1 MVRSSREMRAQRA
14 RACRVRAVV
23 RDAHARHPRA
33 SRARDERDSTRPP
46 PSCESGDGMVK
57 MLKMTPP
64 DSFGGPR
71 LCLVRTH
78 PSYVRPKTWVHDPR
92 KTVLFVQFGIV
103 RGGQMRR
110 IDADNT
116 TNGGRVEAAG
126 MRQKATKNMDKDGYV
141 LLETCNMRAAFFDA
155 GQEME
160 AFIDAAERAAAASG
174 LEVVYAA
181 RRIDPGCGLLLLH
194 VGEPITLV

>member
-1 MVRSSREMRAQRA
+1 M
-14 RACRVRAVV
+14 
-23 RDAHARHPRA
+23 
-33 SRARDERDSTRPP
+33 
-46 PSCESGDGMVK
+46 
-57 MLKMTPP
+57 
-64 DSFGGPR
+64 
-71 LCLVRTH
+71 
-78 PSYVRPKTWVHDPR
+78 HDPR

-110 IDADNT
+110 IDAQNT

-126 MRQKATKNMDKDGYV
+126 MRQKATRFMDKQGFA
-141 LLETCNMRAAFFDA
+141 LLETCNMRAAFYDA

-160 AFIDAAERAAAASG
+160 AFVDAAERAAAASG

>member
-1 MVRSSREMRAQRA
+1 
-14 RACRVRAVV
+14 
-23 RDAHARHPRA
+23 
-33 SRARDERDSTRPP
+33 
-46 PSCESGDGMVK
+46 
-57 MLKMTPP
+57 MLNMTPP
-64 DSFGGPR
+64 EAFGGPR

-78 PSYVRPKTWVHDPR
+78 PSYVRPQTWLHDPR
-92 KTVLFVQFGIV
+92 KTVLFVQFGIM

-126 MRQKATKNMDKDGYV
+126 MRQKATRFMDKQGFA
-141 LLETCNMRAAFFDA
+141 LLETCNMRAAFYDA

-160 AFIDAAERAAAASG
+160 AFVDAAERAAAASG

-194 VGEPITLV
+194 VAEPITLV